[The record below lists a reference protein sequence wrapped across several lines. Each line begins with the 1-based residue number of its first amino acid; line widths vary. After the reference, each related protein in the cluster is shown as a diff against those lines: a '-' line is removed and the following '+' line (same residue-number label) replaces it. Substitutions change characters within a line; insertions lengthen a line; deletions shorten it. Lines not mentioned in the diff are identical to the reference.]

1 MFENFSIRKFDFLL
15 TAMVVL
21 LTLIGILAIRSAA
34 PSLMDRQVMGFGIG
48 ILALIAAA
56 VVDYRRI
63 LDFYWGF
70 YVLAVLLLVS
80 VLLFGSTGGG
90 ARRWITISG
99 LTFQPSEAAKL
110 LLILFYSAL
119 IIKLRRNMHWLLMPV
134 IVLGLAVIPAVL
146 IVKEPDLSTTLVLL
160 IIICSLLFAGGLD
173 YKIIFGVMAVMIPI
187 AVLFFFMVLQ
197 PGQTLLNAYQQ
208 SRILAWI
215 RPEEYAST
223 TAYQTIKS
231 MTAIGSG
238 RLMGK
243 GYNTTTISSLL
254 NTGFLSQAQTDF
266 IFAVIGEE
274 FGFIGCCLVV
284 ILVLGICVRCFAIAS
299 KARNLRGRI
308 LASGIG
314 SWIGFQGFINIC
326 VTIGLLPNTGIP
338 LPFVSYGLTSLVC
351 LFAGI
356 GFVLSV
362 GMRG

>member
-1 MFENFSIRKFDFLL
+1 MFDNFSIKKFDFLL
-15 TAMVVL
+15 MFMVSV

-34 PSLMDRQVMGFGIG
+34 PALVDRQIMGFGIG
-48 ILALIAAA
+48 ILAMIGAALI
-56 VVDYRRI
+56 DYRKI
-63 LDFYWGF
+63 LKYYWGY
-70 YVLAVLLLVS
+70 YVFSVLLLAS

-90 ARRWITISG
+90 ARRWINIAG
-99 LTFQPSEAAKL
+99 LTFQPSEAAKI
-110 LLILFYSAL
+110 LLILFYSAF
-119 IIKLRRNMHWLLMPV
+119 IIKLRKSMHWLLLPV
-134 IVLGLAVIPAVL
+134 IVLGLALIPAAM
-146 IVKEPDLSTTLVLL
+146 IAAEPDLSTTLTFL
-160 IIICSLLFAGGLD
+160 IIVCSLLFAGGLD
-173 YKIIFGVMAVMIPI
+173 YKIIFGALAVLIPC
-187 AVLFFFMVLQ
+187 AALFFFMVLQ
-197 PGQTLLNAYQQ
+197 PDQAILSPYQQ

-215 RPEEYAST
+215 HPEEYAST

-274 FGFIGCCLVV
+274 FGFIGCSIIVL
-284 ILVLGICVRCFAIAS
+284 LLLGICVRCFSIAS
-299 KARNLRGRI
+299 RARNLRGRI
-308 LASGIG
+308 LASGVG
-314 SWIGFQGFINIC
+314 AWIGFQGFINIC

-338 LPFVSYGLTSLVC
+338 LPFVSYGLTSLIC

-356 GFVLSV
+356 GFVLSI